1 MKFMKIFI
9 IILII
14 IVPTRFLIHT
24 LMSNNVEPF
33 NLLHSK
39 NNVELNRWMNDECNY
54 PVLGFTNNYDRY
66 DKLFNDGQKAGVC
79 PKNAD
84 NKILSF
90 MKNNPIRKEYTN
102 KCKEYDGNQLW
113 SNTNISNTERE
124 RRIQKLRTIG
134 YKYWK
139 EHFDFLERLIS
150 DNSSPES
157 SSNKNVPNNFIDI
170 CKGKP
175 TKFYESSCGSSP
187 INIENK
193 ALNDNMDCEWECK
206 NRGDCELYAVDEN
219 TCKMYNLNLD
229 KENQVK
235 KKVSVSCDNKV
246 IPGNNYL
253 GEGRV
258 NNRLYTNN
266 KNSFEYKDY
275 SLDKANDIIDE
286 YEVVDKNMKEL
297 KEMTYLQV
305 DDIKRTRD
313 DNEAR
318 YLTVQ
323 GLLRDLAK
331 HLDLD
336 KNKIY
341 SNLVKDQ
348 EYSADETKNVIFNT
362 GGVRHNVSYN
372 KMLDM
377 INTEDKTN
385 ANATSRL
392 NNDKISLKS
401 KQLVYLMLLIVMV
414 ISICILFIYK
424 FSPDTISDFKL
435 GVYFSIIILI
445 LLFVHYYF
453 KI

>member
-1 MKFMKIFI
+1 
-9 IILII
+9 
-14 IVPTRFLIHT
+14 
-24 LMSNNVEPF
+24 
-33 NLLHSK
+33 
-39 NNVELNRWMNDECNY
+39 MNEECNY
-54 PVLGFTNNYDRY
+54 PVFGYYKHYTKHN
-66 DKLFNDGQKAGVC
+66 KLTDDAKKAGVC
-79 PKNAD
+79 PKNAE

-102 KCKEYDGNQLW
+102 KCKEYNTSNLW
-113 SNTNISNTERE
+113 RNTKISNTE
-124 RRIQKLRTIG
+124 KWRTWKKWRKELENIG
-134 YKYWK
+134 DKFWK
-139 EHFDFLERLIS
+139 QYLDFYQGIITDETAS
-150 DNSSPES
+150 Y
-157 SSNKNVPNNFIDI
+157 KNVPNNFIDI

-175 TKFYESSCGSSP
+175 TKFYQ
-187 INIENK
+187 INATNIENK
-193 ALNDNMDCEWECK
+193 GLNDNMDCEWECK

-348 EYSADETKNVIFNT
+348 EYSADETKNVEFDT

-401 KQLVYLMLLIVMV
+401 KELVYLMLLIVMV

>member
-1 MKFMKIFI
+1 MEKNLMKFMKIFI

-33 NLLHSK
+33 QFQTITDRNIK
-39 NNVELNRWMNDECNY
+39 DE
-54 PVLGFTNNYDRY
+54 
-66 DKLFNDGQKAGVC
+66 KLFDEYQELVTDLE
-79 PKNAD
+79 PQVISSRTLQR
-84 NKILSF
+84 KISNYV
-90 MKNNPIRKEYTN
+90 NNNNSSGDKFLKEYIKFLKGLNSN
-102 KCKEYDGNQLW
+102 K
-113 SNTNISNTERE
+113 S
-124 RRIQKLRTIG
+124 
-134 YKYWK
+134 
-139 EHFDFLERLIS
+139 
-150 DNSSPES
+150 S
-157 SSNKNVPNNFIDI
+157 SSNTSYKNVSNKLVNI
-170 CKGKP
+170 CEGKP
-175 TKFYESSCGSSP
+175 TKFYQINA
-187 INIENK
+187 INIASK
-193 ALNDNMDCEWECK
+193 PLNDNMDCEWECNNK
-206 NRGDCELYAVDEN
+206 GDCELYTIDDN

-229 KENQVK
+229 QANENLK
-235 KKVSVSCDNKV
+235 KSVSVSCDNKV

-253 GEGRV
+253 GEGKV

-266 KNSFEYKDY
+266 KDSFEYKDY
-275 SLDKANDIIDE
+275 QLDKANSIIGE
-286 YEVVDKNMKEL
+286 YGVIDKNIKEL
-297 KEMTYLQV
+297 KNMTYLNV
-305 DDIKRTRD
+305 DDIKRNRN
-313 DNEAR
+313 DNEVR
-318 YLTVQ
+318 YKRVQ
-323 GLLRDLAK
+323 NHLRDLAK

-341 SNLVKDQ
+341 SNLVKVP

-362 GGVRHNVSYN
+362 GGVKHNVTYD

-377 INTEDKTN
+377 INTNDKTN

-392 NNDKISLKS
+392 NNDKINLKS

>member
-1 MKFMKIFI
+1 
-9 IILII
+9 
-14 IVPTRFLIHT
+14 
-24 LMSNNVEPF
+24 MSNNVEPF
-33 NLLHSK
+33 DNDN
-39 NNVELNRWMNDECNY
+39 NNVELNMWMNEECNY
-54 PVLGFTNNYDRY
+54 PVFGYYKHYKKHN
-66 DKLFNDGQKAGVC
+66 KLTDDAKKAGVC
-79 PKNAD
+79 PKNAED
-84 NKILSF
+84 KILSF

-102 KCKEYDGNQLW
+102 KCKEYDYGELW
-113 SNTNISNTERE
+113 RNTKISDTEAH
-124 RRIQKLRTIG
+124 RIAKKWSKELETIG
-134 YKYWK
+134 DKFWK
-139 EHFDFLERLIS
+139 QYLDFYEGIIR
-150 DNSSPES
+150 DETSSY
-157 SSNKNVPNNFIDI
+157 KNVPNNFIDI

-175 TKFYESSCGSSP
+175 TKFYQ
-187 INIENK
+187 INATNIENK
-193 ALNDNMDCEWECK
+193 GLNDNMDCEWECK

-286 YEVVDKNMKEL
+286 YEVIDKNMKEL

-341 SNLVKDQ
+341 SNLVKDS

-401 KQLVYLMLLIVMV
+401 KELVYLMLLIVMV
-414 ISICILFIYK
+414 ISMCILFIYK